1 MSATEFVAWAGLAL
15 GGTGVAGM
23 VAVLLKARPEA
34 KKLEAEAT
42 KGVADSAASLAQGF
56 AEDMKIL
63 RAEVAALKKKLDEQE
78 DREERQER
86 RLIVHEVW
94 DRSVAQKLRDLG
106 EEIADPPPLYPNPTA
121 A

>member
-1 MSATEFVAWAGLAL
+1 MTATEYVAWAGLAL

-23 VAVLLKARPEA
+23 IAVLLKARPEA

-56 AEDMKIL
+56 ADEMRTLRED
-63 RAEVAALKKKLDEQE
+63 VAALKKRLRETE
-78 DREERQER
+78 DREERQDR
-86 RLIVHEVW
+86 RLIVHESW

-106 EEIADPPPLYPNPTA
+106 EEISDPPPLYPDPA
-121 A
+121 PA

>member
-1 MSATEFVAWAGLAL
+1 MSATELVAWAGVVL

-23 VAVLLKARPEA
+23 VAVLVKARPEA

-63 RAEVAALKKKLDEQE
+63 RSEVAALKKKLDQQE

-86 RLIVHEVW
+86 CLIVHEGW

-106 EEIADPPPLYPNPTA
+106 EEIADPPPLYPNTTLA
-121 A
+121 

>member
-1 MSATEFVAWAGLAL
+1 MSATEYVAWAGLAL

-56 AEDMKIL
+56 AEDMRLL
-63 RAEVAALKKKLDEQE
+63 RAKVESLEKKLE
-78 DREERQER
+78 DRDRRDDQQER
-86 RLIVHEVW
+86 RLQRHERWDLAMAEQVRQLGGIV
-94 DRSVAQKLRDLG
+94 S
-106 EEIADPPPLYPNPTA
+106 DPPPLFPDPA
-121 A
+121 PA